1 MWWLFRLPG
10 FVYLALAP
18 FVLAFAIYFFIDDQH
33 KEAAKAAERAAKP
46 PAEVTIEKF
55 DAARNTNSAQEAVIT
70 GQVDLGSSYELSITK
85 RGAETSHY
93 VLAPI
98 YATTAKDTNAPAI
111 GVLMQEGR
119 LDDEQIKAMAVDTGP
134 AGLLMRID
142 GKVLSSSDVSGH
154 DREFRDH
161 VQVAPNAVYIDPFE
175 NGRGEGLA
183 PSDTG
188 RYAAIVIGVIALA
201 MAAFGLFKHR
211 RTRAERLEAA
221 EAY

>member
-10 FVYLALAP
+10 IVYLALAP
-18 FVLAFAIYFFIDDQH
+18 FVLAFAVYFFIDDQH

-46 PAEVTIEKF
+46 PAEVTIEQF
-55 DAARNTNSAQEAVIT
+55 DRARNTNSAQEAVIV
-70 GQVDLGSSYELSITK
+70 GQVDLTRSYELSITK
-85 RGAETSHY
+85 RGAETGHY

-98 YATTAKDTNAPAI
+98 YATTAKDGNAPAI

-119 LDDEQIKAMAVDTGP
+119 LDDDQLRKMAVAMGP
-134 AGLLMRID
+134 VGPLLRLD
-142 GKVLSSSDVSGH
+142 GKVLANDEINGH
-154 DREFRDH
+154 DSEFRSH
-161 VQVAPNAVYIDPFE
+161 VQVAENAVYIDPFE

-188 RYAAIVIGVIALA
+188 RIGAIAFGVIAIA
-201 MAAFGLFKHR
+201 MALFGFFKR
-211 RTRAERLEAA
+211 RRAQADRLEAA